1 MSPWMKSLFF
11 LYFMRACVCEK
22 VYDTDAWMGRSHN
35 CQGIG
40 VILLDGARVAGPL
53 FIYLVA

>member
-1 MSPWMKSLFF
+1 MNEIPLF